1 MALFLSADIHQGDE
15 CFNILSRGKQCAF
28 MSLSAILTAQHSPL
42 IDWSKTTLN
51 NVLMQGDKMYLKALD
66 NGLFNLAPGVEFLSI
81 DNLPT
86 VVNVTYAKNMF
97 SYEICRPVILT
108 VETKPTS
115 VIAAKSTLP
124 VVVQSTK
131 AQNILVVKRNIDLLM
146 VVEPIEAKTIDPPIA
161 VKPIEA
167 KTIDPPIVVEP
178 IEAKTTH
185 PHIVVEPI
193 EAQTI
198 TDLPIMVEHIEAENN
213 NQIWSINYGK
223 ELQGLV
229 MTDQEIES
237 HYCDIHTALLTT
249 ILNGSHAILILE
261 GYMMALIK
269 QMDSFY
275 LFDSHARDSC
285 GMPYPDGTAVVMK
298 FTNIQEL
305 EQHLYS
311 LSIEL
316 HANLFEIV
324 PVLLVSSEK
333 ALLHKASESKKRKR
347 SEETDSA
354 RQIRLQKDRESK
366 KRKRYCVS

>member
-51 NVLMQGDKMYLKALD
+51 NVLMQGDKMYLKVLD

-81 DNLPT
+81 GNLPT

-97 SYEICRPVILT
+97 SYEICRPVIS
-108 VETKPTS
+108 TKPTS
-115 VIAAKSTLP
+115 VIATKSTLP

-131 AQNILVVKRNIDLLM
+131 AQNILVIKRNIDLSMVMEPFEAKTYIDPPM
-146 VVEPIEAKTIDPPIA
+146 VVEPIEAKTIDPPMVVEPVDAKTIDPRMVVEPFEA
-161 VKPIEA
+161 KTIDPPMVVEPFEAKTYIDPPMVVEPIEA

-178 IEAKTTH
+178 IET
-185 PHIVVEPI
+185 
-193 EAQTI
+193 QTI
-198 TDLPIMVEHIEAENN
+198 TDLPIVVEPIEAENN

-237 HYCDIHTALLTT
+237 HYCDIHTALSTT

-285 GMPYPDGTAVVMK
+285 GMPYLDGTVVVMK

-305 EQHLYS
+305 EQHMYS
-311 LSIEL
+311 LSIEYMPIYL
-316 HANLFEIV
+316 KLY
-324 PVLLVSSEK
+324 LC
-333 ALLHKASESKKRKR
+333 
-347 SEETDSA
+347 
-354 RQIRLQKDRESK
+354 
-366 KRKRYCVS
+366 Y